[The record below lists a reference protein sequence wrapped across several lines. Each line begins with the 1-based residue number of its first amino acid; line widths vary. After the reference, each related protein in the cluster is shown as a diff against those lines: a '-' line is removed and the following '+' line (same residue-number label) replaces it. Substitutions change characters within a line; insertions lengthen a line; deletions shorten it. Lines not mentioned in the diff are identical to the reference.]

1 MHTLYNL
8 AQTKTEILNE
18 YCSSLK
24 ICLRFFWR
32 LKCTDVPS
40 SANHGIVATFN
51 LVLLHVPTILV
62 ARAAAVATAE
72 VALSGVNKH
81 VPDQVALELGHL
93 AAHLAPVLLLAQAAS
108 QGQQHL
114 LHVLSVAGTERPG
127 GFPNRRWDRWGR
139 RKAGGAQTLDHLRR
153 ENVKDGRS

>member
-1 MHTLYNL
+1 M
-8 AQTKTEILNE
+8 
-18 YCSSLK
+18 
-24 ICLRFFWR
+24 
-32 LKCTDVPS
+32 
-40 SANHGIVATFN
+40 
-51 LVLLHVPTILV
+51 LLHVPAVLV

-72 VALSGVNKH
+72 VALASVNEH

-139 RKAGGAQTLDHLRR
+139 RKAGGPQTLDHLRR
-153 ENVKDGRS
+153 ENVKDGRL